1 MGKYY
6 ILRRTF
12 SGKLVI
18 SNLGDI
24 FEIYSIII
32 GNTGHYNST
41 QVLNNLHDKVTQQNK
56 WIVYL
61 IHDM

>member
-6 ILRRTF
+6 ILGRTI

-32 GNTGHYNST
+32 GNTGLYNSN
-41 QVLNNLHDKVTQQNK
+41 QVLNNLHDKVT
-56 WIVYL
+56 
-61 IHDM
+61 